1 MPFISTIPNAND
13 NISTSQGQLRTNNLF
28 LGDTSTRSAIAVVNG
43 TSGNIS
49 TGGYYQLPNGL
60 YIQYAKVTQP
70 GPGVVDN
77 TLISFITAFPNAVL
91 SVILQPITGNTP
103 ANSCNVSS
111 SGLTT
116 TQFLMRSSTTFGSGI
131 YYFAIG
137 F

>member
-13 NISTSQGQLRTNNLF
+13 NISTSQGQLRGNNLF
-28 LGDTSTRSAIAVVNG
+28 LGDTSTRSAIVVVNG
-43 TSGNIS
+43 TSGNVS

-60 YIQYAKVTQP
+60 YIQYAKVTN
-70 GPGVVDN
+70 GVGVLDN
-77 TLISFITAFPNAVL
+77 TLISFITAFPNQTL
-91 SVILQPITGNTP
+91 SLILQPITGNTA
-103 ANSCNVSS
+103 ANACNVSS

-116 TQFLMRSSTTFGSGI
+116 SEFKMRSSTTFASGI